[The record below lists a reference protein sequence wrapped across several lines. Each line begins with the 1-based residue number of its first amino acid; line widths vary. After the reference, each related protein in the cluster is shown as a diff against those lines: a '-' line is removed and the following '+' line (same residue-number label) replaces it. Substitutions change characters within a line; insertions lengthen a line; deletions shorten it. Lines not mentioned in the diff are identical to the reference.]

1 MRQLMLTCPGERHR
15 KERKTAGENDRTAS
29 LRFGIMW
36 GVLILGV
43 LFRGALT
50 QITDET
56 LGWNFVNEY
65 NDKVGTLWNG
75 NVKKAWNYYTNITG
89 YNLEVMVCS
98 T

>member
-1 MRQLMLTCPGERHR
+1 
-15 KERKTAGENDRTAS
+15 
-29 LRFGIMW
+29 MW

-65 NDKVGTLWNG
+65 NDKVGSLWNE
-75 NVKKAWNYYTNITG
+75 NVKKAWNYYTNITD
-89 YNLEVMVCS
+89 YNLEVMVGSIKSSALNGTAS
-98 T
+98 TYFLEVLHTFWKIL